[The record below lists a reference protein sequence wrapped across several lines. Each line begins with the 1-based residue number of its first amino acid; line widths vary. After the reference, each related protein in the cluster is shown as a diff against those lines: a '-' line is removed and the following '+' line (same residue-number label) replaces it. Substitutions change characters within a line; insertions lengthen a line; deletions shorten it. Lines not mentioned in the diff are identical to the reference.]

1 MGDTPSVLFHAYVF
15 LLGALLVVPVTK
27 RLGLGPV
34 LGYFLAGILIG
45 PWGLAVI
52 REPEPIAVFEE
63 FTTLVLLFMLAMQ
76 ATPRRMSA
84 LIDGRFSLG
93 FSHLLFS
100 FSVIFIVALLTGLTW
115 PEALVCGLALSLSS
129 GAVARHAFAAH
140 YPAGSPLTET
150 GERLLL
156 SQSLLVL
163 PLLLVVP
170 LFGFDAAAT
179 EGSRWP
185 MVIRS
190 AIAVLVIGVAGPL
203 VLRHALRYAVSIG
216 LDEVFTALA
225 LLIVIGLLLLM
236 QLLGVPMEIGAVL
249 AAYLLVRSDYG
260 NAVTVATRPFHGLM
274 VGWFFMAVGMTIDFA
289 TLFRKPSETLA
300 LVVLLVVVKAWA
312 LRTLLR
318 WSAVPR
324 RQRIWLATVLS
335 QGGELAFVIIHFA
348 GSWEVIPV
356 NLDAQL
362 MLIVA
367 LSMFTT
373 PLLLHWAAK
382 RDVIPPA
389 QQSNTGLEQGVRADS
404 QVVIAGYGRVGQ
416 VIASLLKKHGF
427 RVVIIERNP
436 DQFHALREAG
446 FIGFYG
452 DALRPDLLEAAGAD
466 RAVIM
471 VIAIDDSERALEL
484 CGIVRHRFGNLT
496 VLARGINSAA
506 CDQFVENG
514 ADRAYSETFE
524 TALLMGE
531 DALEG
536 VGVSPLDAQAYT
548 EAFRDEIAM
557 NSSEKIS

>member
-1 MGDTPSVLFHAYVF
+1 MGDPPGFLFHAFVF

-34 LGYFLAGILIG
+34 SGYFLAGILMG

-52 REPEPIAVFEE
+52 REPEPIQLFEE
-63 FTTLVLLFMLAMQ
+63 FTTLVLLFMMAMQ
-76 ATPRRMSA
+76 ATPHRMSA

-93 FSHLLFS
+93 FWHLTLS
-100 FSVIFIVALLTGLTW
+100 FLVIFCIALLTGLAW
-115 PEALVCGLALSLSS
+115 PEALVCALALSLSS

-140 YPAGSPLTET
+140 YPTGSPLTET

-170 LFGFDAAAT
+170 LLGFEAVAT

-190 AIAVLVIGVAGPL
+190 AAAVVLIGVFGPRL
-203 VLRHALRYAVSIG
+203 MRTALRYAVSVG
-216 LDEVFTALA
+216 LD
-225 LLIVIGLLLLM
+225 
-236 QLLGVPMEIGAVL
+236 
-249 AAYLLVRSDYG
+249 DYG
-260 NAVTVATRPFHGLM
+260 NAVSVATRPFHGLLI
-274 VGWFFMAVGMTIDFA
+274 GLFFMSVGMTIDFA
-289 TLFRKPSETLA
+289 TLFRKPAETLA

-335 QGGELAFVIIHFA
+335 QGGELAFVIVHFA
-348 GSWEVIPV
+348 ASWDVIPAK
-356 NLDAQL
+356 LDAQL
-362 MLIVA
+362 MLIVG
-367 LSMFTT
+367 LSILTT
-373 PLLLHWAAK
+373 PLLLGWAAR
-382 RDVIPPA
+382 RDVIAPA
-389 QQSNTGLEQGVRADS
+389 QQTNTGIAQGSMADS
-404 QVVIAGYGRVGQ
+404 QVVVAGFGRMGRIV
-416 VIASLLKKHGF
+416 SELLDGNGY
-427 RVVIIERNP
+427 RVVVIEKNP
-436 DQFHALREAG
+436 DHFHALREAG

-466 RAVIM
+466 RAIVL

-484 CGIVRHRFGNLT
+484 AAIVRHQFPNLT
-496 VLARGINSAA
+496 ILARGVDSNV
-506 CDQFVENG
+506 CEQLVEAG

-531 DALEG
+531 DVLET
-536 VGVSPLDAQAYT
+536 VGVSPLDAQTYT
-548 EAFRDEIAM
+548 ETYRDANASIR
-557 NSSEKIS
+557 SEDSL

>member
-27 RLGLGPV
+27 GLGLGPV

-63 FTTLVLLFMLAMQ
+63 FTTLVLLFVLAMQ

-84 LIDGRFSLG
+84 LIDGRFTLG
-93 FSHLLFS
+93 SSHLLFS
-100 FSVIFIVALLTGLTW
+100 FSVIFIIALLTGLTW
-115 PEALVCGLALSLSS
+115 PEALVCALALSLSS

-140 YPAGSPLTET
+140 YPAGSPLSET

-170 LFGFDAAAT
+170 LLGFDAAAT

-185 MVIRS
+185 IVVRS
-190 AIAVLVIGVAGPL
+190 AIAVVVIGVAGPV
-203 VLRHALRYAVSIG
+203 VLRHALRYAVTIG

-260 NAVTVATRPFHGLM
+260 NAVTVAIRPFHALM
-274 VGWFFMAVGMTIDFA
+274 VGWFFMAIGMTIDFA
-289 TLFRKPSETLA
+289 TLFQKPAETLA

-318 WSAVPR
+318 WSSVPR

-348 GSWEVIPV
+348 ESWDVISV
-356 NLDAQL
+356 QLDAQL

-373 PLLLHWAAK
+373 PLMLHWAAK

-389 QQSNTGLEQGVRADS
+389 QQTNTGLEDGVRADS
-404 QVVIAGYGRVGQ
+404 QVIIAGYGRVGQ
-416 VIASLLKKHGF
+416 VVAQLLKKHGF
-427 RVVIIERNP
+427 RVVIIESNP

-466 RAVIM
+466 RAVVM
-471 VIAIDDSERALEL
+471 LIAINNSERALEL
-484 CGIVRHRFGNLT
+484 SALVRYRFVNLT
-496 VLARGINSAA
+496 ILARGVNAA
-506 CDQFVENG
+506 VCEQLIENG

-531 DALEG
+531 DVLEG

-548 EAFRDEIAM
+548 EAFRDEVAM
-557 NSSEKIS
+557 KGTEKTT

>member
-1 MGDTPSVLFHAYVF
+1 MGDPPGFLFHAFVF

-34 LGYFLAGILIG
+34 LGYFIVGILMG

-52 REPEPIAVFEE
+52 REPEPMAVFEE
-63 FTTLVLLFMLAMQ
+63 FTTLVLLFMMAMQ

-93 FSHLLFS
+93 FWHLILS
-100 FSVIFIVALLTGLTW
+100 FFVIFIIALLTGIAW
-115 PEALVCGLALSLSS
+115 SEALVCALALSLSS
-129 GAVARHAFAAH
+129 GAVARHAFVAH

-170 LFGFDAAAT
+170 LLGFEAAAT

-185 MVIRS
+185 MVMRS
-190 AIAVLVIGVAGPL
+190 AAVVVVIGLFGPRL
-203 VLRHALRYAVSIG
+203 MRHALRYAVSVG

-225 LLIVIGLLLLM
+225 LLIVIFLLLLM
-236 QLLGVPMEIGAVL
+236 QLLGIPMEIGAL
-249 AAYLLVRSDYG
+249 LSAYLMVRSDYG
-260 NAVTVATRPFHGLM
+260 NAVSVATRPFHGLM
-274 VGWFFMAVGMTIDFA
+274 IGLFFMSVGMSIDFA
-289 TLFRKPSETLA
+289 TLFRKPTETLA
-300 LVVLLVVVKAWA
+300 LVVLVVVVKAWA

-335 QGGELAFVIIHFA
+335 QGGELAFVIVHFA
-348 GSWEVIPV
+348 ASWGVIPAK
-356 NLDAQL
+356 LDAQL
-362 MLIVA
+362 MLIVG
-367 LSMFTT
+367 LSILTT
-373 PLLLHWAAK
+373 PLLLKWAAK

-389 QQSNTGLEQGVRADS
+389 QQTNTGIEHGARADS
-404 QVVIAGYGRVGQ
+404 QVVVAGFGRMGSIVSKLLDSNGYRVA
-416 VIASLLKKHGF
+416 VIEK
-427 RVVIIERNP
+427 NP
-436 DQFHALREAG
+436 DHFHELREAG

-466 RAVIM
+466 RAIVM

-484 CGIVRHRFGNLT
+484 AAIVRHQFPNLT
-496 VLARGINSAA
+496 VLARGADPMVCEQLVQA
-506 CDQFVENG
+506 G
-514 ADRAYSETFE
+514 ADRAYRETFE

-531 DALEG
+531 DVLET
-536 VGVSPLDAQAYT
+536 VGVSPLDAQTYT
-548 EAFRDEIAM
+548 EAFRDATDATR
-557 NSSEKIS
+557 SEDSQ

>member
-1 MGDTPSVLFHAYVF
+1 MSDTPSVLFYAYVF

-52 REPEPIAVFEE
+52 REPEPIALFEE

-93 FSHLLFS
+93 FTHLLYS
-100 FSVIFIVALLTGLTW
+100 FTVIFIIALLTGLTW

-129 GAVARHAFAAH
+129 GAVARHAFTAH

-156 SQSLLVL
+156 SQSLLIL

-170 LFGFDAAAT
+170 LLGFDAAAT

-185 MVIRS
+185 MVLRS
-190 AIAVLVIGVAGPL
+190 AFAVLVIGVAGPV
-203 VLRHALRYAVSIG
+203 VLRHALRFAVSIG

-236 QLLGVPMEIGAVL
+236 QLLGIPVEIGAVL
-249 AAYLLVRSDYG
+249 AGYLLVRSDYG
-260 NAVTVATRPFHGLM
+260 NAISVATRPFLGLM

-289 TLFRKPSETLA
+289 TLFRKPADTLA

-348 GSWEVIPV
+348 GRWDVIPIE
-356 NLDAQL
+356 LDGQL

-389 QQSNTGLEQGVRADS
+389 QQTNTGVEHGLRADS
-404 QVVIAGYGRVGQ
+404 QVIIAGYGRVGQ
-416 VIASLLKKHGF
+416 VVAQLLHKHGF
-427 RVVIIERNP
+427 RVAIIESNP

-466 RAVIM
+466 RAVVM
-471 VIAIDDSERALEL
+471 VIAIDDTERALEL
-484 CGIVRHRFGNLT
+484 CTIVRHRFVNLT
-496 VLARGINSAA
+496 VLARGANSAVV
-506 CDQFVENG
+506 DQFIESG

-524 TALLMGE
+524 TALLIGE
-531 DALEG
+531 DVLEG

-548 EAFRDEIAM
+548 EVFRDAVAM
-557 NSSEKIS
+557 NSEKSS

>member
-84 LIDGRFSLG
+84 LIDGRFTLG

-100 FSVIFIVALLTGLTW
+100 FTVIFIIALLTGLTW
-115 PEALVCGLALSLSS
+115 AEALVCGLALSLSS
-129 GAVARHAFAAH
+129 GAVARHAFTAH

-170 LFGFDAAAT
+170 LLGFDAAAT

-190 AIAVLVIGVAGPL
+190 ALAVLVVGLAGPRI
-203 VLRHALRYAVSIG
+203 LRHALRYAVSIG

-236 QLLGVPMEIGAVL
+236 QLLGVPTEIGAVL

-260 NAVTVATRPFHGLM
+260 NAISVATRPFHGLM

-289 TLFRKPSETLA
+289 ALFQRPSQTLA

-318 WSAVPR
+318 WSSVPR

-335 QGGELAFVIIHFA
+335 QGGELAFVIIHYA
-348 GSWEVIPV
+348 GSWEVIPTLL
-356 NLDAQL
+356 NAQL

-389 QQSNTGLEQGVRADS
+389 QQTNTGIEQGRRADS
-404 QVVIAGYGRVGQ
+404 QVIIAGYGRVGQ
-416 VIASLLKKHGF
+416 VIARLLDKHGF
-427 RVVIIERNP
+427 RVVIIDRNP
-436 DQFHALREAG
+436 DQFHSLREAG

-466 RAVIM
+466 RAVVM
-471 VIAIDDSERALEL
+471 VIAIDDTERALEL
-484 CGIVRHRFGNLT
+484 CALARHRFSNLT
-496 VLARGINSAA
+496 LLARGANSAV
-506 CDQFVENG
+506 CDQFIDTG

-531 DALEG
+531 DVLEG

-548 EAFRDEIAM
+548 EAFRDEAAM

>member
-1 MGDTPSVLFHAYVF
+1 MSETPGFLFHAFVF
-15 LLGALLVVPVTK
+15 LLGALLVVPITK

-34 LGYFLAGILIG
+34 IGYFIAGILMG

-52 REPEPIAVFEE
+52 REPEPIVLFEE
-63 FTTLVLLFMLAMQ
+63 FTTVLLLFMMAMQ

-93 FSHLLFS
+93 FWHLIFS
-100 FSVIFIVALLTGLTW
+100 FVVIFIIALLTGLVW
-115 PEALVCGLALSLSS
+115 AEALVCALALSLSS
-129 GAVARHAFAAH
+129 GAVARHAFSAH

-150 GERLLL
+150 GERILL

-170 LFGFDAAAT
+170 LLGFEAALT

-185 MVIRS
+185 MVLRS
-190 AIAVLVIGVAGPL
+190 AAAVAIIGLFGPSL
-203 VLRHALRYAVSIG
+203 MRHALKYAVSVG

-225 LLIVIGLLLLM
+225 LLIVIFLLLLM
-236 QLLGVPMEIGAVL
+236 QQLSIPIEIGALL
-249 AAYLLVRSDYG
+249 AAYLMVRSDYG
-260 NAVTVATRPFHGLM
+260 NAVSVATRPFHGLM
-274 VGWFFMAVGMTIDFA
+274 IGLFFMSVGMTIDFA
-289 TLFRKPSETLA
+289 ALFDRPAQTLA

-335 QGGELAFVIIHFA
+335 QGGELAFVIVHFA
-348 GSWEVIPV
+348 ASWGVIPAK
-356 NLDAQL
+356 LDAQL
-362 MLIVA
+362 MLIVG
-367 LSMFTT
+367 LSILTT
-373 PLLLHWAAK
+373 PMLLKWAAK

-389 QQSNTGLEQGVRADS
+389 QQSNTGIEQGARADS
-404 QVVIAGYGRVGQ
+404 QVVVAGFGRVGKI
-416 VIASLLKKHGF
+416 VSELLERNGY
-427 RVVIIERNP
+427 RVVVIEKNP
-436 DQFHALREAG
+436 DHFHALREAG

-466 RAVIM
+466 RAIVM

-484 CGIVRHRFGNLT
+484 AGIVRHQFPNLT
-496 VLARGINSAA
+496 VLARGADPLVCEHLVHA
-506 CDQFVENG
+506 GV
-514 ADRAYSETFE
+514 DRAYSETFE

-531 DALEG
+531 DVLET
-536 VGVSPLDAQAYT
+536 VGVSPLDAQAFT
-548 EAFRDEIAM
+548 EAYRDADEAN
-557 NSSEKIS
+557 NSENSP